1 MPPVIPARPAHTISQ
16 YTVDLKVELPK
27 GDFIVPNVAPP
38 IPPKMDRGDIIRPE
52 APPRLRKKKPE
63 ENTQE
68 IIANLRKVCNP
79 ADPTTL
85 YRQLVKIGQG

>member
-1 MPPVIPARPAHTISQ
+1 MDSVTSKEIVPPTIPSRPAHTISQ
-16 YTVDLKVELPK
+16 YTVDLKVELPE
-27 GDFIVPNVAPP
+27 PLNESHHQ
-38 IPPKMDRGDIIRPE
+38 DIMRPE
-52 APPRLRKKKPE
+52 PPPRIRKKKE

-68 IIANLRKVCNP
+68 IIANLKKVCNP